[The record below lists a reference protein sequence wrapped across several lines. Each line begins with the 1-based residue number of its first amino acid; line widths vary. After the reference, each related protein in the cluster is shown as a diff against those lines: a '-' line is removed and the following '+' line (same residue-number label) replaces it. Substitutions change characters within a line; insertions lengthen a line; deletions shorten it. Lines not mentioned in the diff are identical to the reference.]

1 MVNVT
6 PGGRRATRS
15 CRRCAAVARAHDKS
29 TSAAG
34 ARLVRP
40 MRALVVLALVS
51 AQALAPTRRTFLVAA
66 AGGGAS
72 ASTDSAV
79 REISLGEAV
88 KSIITDGNPDW
99 VRAVVQAG
107 FIYRGV
113 GEASPTL
120 RRDAYDLYSPATY
133 NSAKAAGYFRS
144 LDAALD
150 KSTKPG
156 PRARKAHLAVAN
168 AEAAAQWG
176 TAASI
181 WPLGATTY
189 AWGPTV
195 FWPAKDRAITVA
207 ESLRVDEGLADCIRS
222 GNEVLYACDS
232 AIAVPRSLEASL
244 RAGLGLL

>member
-1 MVNVT
+1 M
-6 PGGRRATRS
+6 RA
-15 CRRCAAVARAHDKS
+15 
-29 TSAAG
+29 
-34 ARLVRP
+34 
-40 MRALVVLALVS
+40 MRALLLLVS
-51 AQALAPTRRTFLVAA
+51 AQALAPSRRTFLVAA
-66 AGGGAS
+66 AGGAAS
-72 ASTDSAV
+72 ASTDGV
-79 REISLGEAV
+79 VQQITLPEAV
-88 KSIITDGNPDW
+88 KAIITDANPDW

-107 FIYRGV
+107 FIYRGTPNL
-113 GEASPTL
+113 SPTL

-133 NSAKAAGYFRS
+133 NSARAATYFRS

-150 KSTKPG
+150 KNRAPG

-222 GNEVLYACDS
+222 GNEVLYACDAS
-232 AIAVPRSLEASL
+232 IAVPRSLEASL

>member
-1 MVNVT
+1 
-6 PGGRRATRS
+6 
-15 CRRCAAVARAHDKS
+15 
-29 TSAAG
+29 
-34 ARLVRP
+34 
-40 MRALVVLALVS
+40 MRALLLLVS
-51 AQALAPTRRTFLVAA
+51 AQALAPSRRTFLVAA
-66 AGGGAS
+66 AAS

-88 KSIITDGNPDW
+88 KTIITDGNPDW

-113 GEASPTL
+113 GEAGPTL
-120 RRDAYDLYSPATY
+120 RRDPYDLYSPATY
-133 NSAKAAGYFRS
+133 NSARAATYFRS

-150 KSTKPG
+150 KNKMPG
-156 PRARKAHLAVAN
+156 PRARTAHLAVAN

-181 WPLGATTY
+181 WPLGSISY
-189 AWGPTV
+189 AWGPTA
-195 FWPAKDRAITVA
+195 FWPTKVRAITVA
-207 ESLRVDEGLADCIRS
+207 ESLRVDEGLADCIRD
-222 GNEVLYACDS
+222 GREVLYACES

>member
-1 MVNVT
+1 
-6 PGGRRATRS
+6 
-15 CRRCAAVARAHDKS
+15 
-29 TSAAG
+29 
-34 ARLVRP
+34 
-40 MRALVVLALVS
+40 MRALLLLVS
-51 AQALAPTRRTFLVAA
+51 AQALAPSRRTFLVAA
-66 AGGGAS
+66 AGGAASAS

-88 KSIITDGNPDW
+88 KAIITDANPDW

-107 FIYRGV
+107 FIYRGTPNL
-113 GEASPTL
+113 SPTL
-120 RRDAYDLYSPATY
+120 RRDPYDLYSPATY
-133 NSAKAAGYFRS
+133 NSARAATYFRS

-150 KSTKPG
+150 KIKAPG
-156 PRARKAHLAVAN
+156 PRARTAHLAVAN

-181 WPLGATTY
+181 WPLGATAY

-207 ESLRVDEGLADCIRS
+207 ESLRVDEGLADCIRN
-222 GNEVLYACDS
+222 GGEVLYACDAS
-232 AIAVPRSLEASL
+232 IAVPVSMEASL

>member
-1 MVNVT
+1 
-6 PGGRRATRS
+6 
-15 CRRCAAVARAHDKS
+15 
-29 TSAAG
+29 
-34 ARLVRP
+34 
-40 MRALVVLALVS
+40 MRALLLIVS
-51 AQALAPTRRTFLVAA
+51 AQALAPSRRTFLVAA
-66 AGGGAS
+66 AGGAAS
-72 ASTDSAV
+72 ASTDGAV
-79 REISLGEAV
+79 QQITLPEAV
-88 KSIITDGNPDW
+88 KAIITDANPDW

-113 GEASPTL
+113 TEATPTL

-144 LDAALD
+144 LDVALD
-150 KSTKPG
+150 KVKAPG

-189 AWGPTV
+189 AWGPAV

-207 ESLRVDEGLADCIRS
+207 ESLRVDEGLADCIRN
-222 GNEVLYACDS
+222 GGEVLYACDS

>member
-1 MVNVT
+1 
-6 PGGRRATRS
+6 
-15 CRRCAAVARAHDKS
+15 
-29 TSAAG
+29 
-34 ARLVRP
+34 
-40 MRALVVLALVS
+40 MRALLLLVS
-51 AQALAPTRRTFLVAA
+51 AQALAPSRRDILVAA
-66 AGGGAS
+66 AGGAASAS
-72 ASTDSAV
+72 ASTDGV
-79 REISLGEAV
+79 VQQITLPEAV
-88 KSIITDGNPDW
+88 KAIITDANPDW

-113 GEASPTL
+113 AEASPTL
-120 RRDAYDLYSPATY
+120 RRDAYDLYSSATY

-150 KSTKPG
+150 KNKAPG

-181 WPLGATTY
+181 WPLGTLTY

-195 FWPAKDRAITVA
+195 FWPANANAQNVA
-207 ESLRVDEGLADCIRS
+207 KSLRVDEGLADCIRS
-222 GNEVLYACDS
+222 GNEVLYACDAS
-232 AIAVPRSLEASL
+232 IAVPVSMEASL

>member
-1 MVNVT
+1 
-6 PGGRRATRS
+6 
-15 CRRCAAVARAHDKS
+15 
-29 TSAAG
+29 
-34 ARLVRP
+34 

-51 AQALAPTRRTFLVAA
+51 AQALAPSRRTFLVAA
-66 AGGGAS
+66 AGRAAS
-72 ASTDSAV
+72 ASTDGV
-79 REISLGEAV
+79 VQQITLPEAV
-88 KSIITDGNPDW
+88 KAIITDANPDW

-107 FIYRGV
+107 FIYRGTPNL
-113 GEASPTL
+113 SPTL
-120 RRDAYDLYSPATY
+120 RRDAYDLYSSATY

-150 KSTKPG
+150 KSKAPG
-156 PRARKAHLAVAN
+156 PRARTAHLAVAN

-207 ESLRVDEGLADCIRS
+207 ESLRVDEGLADCIRN
-222 GNEVLYACDS
+222 GGEVLYACDAS
-232 AIAVPRSLEASL
+232 IAVPRSLEASL

>member
-1 MVNVT
+1 
-6 PGGRRATRS
+6 
-15 CRRCAAVARAHDKS
+15 
-29 TSAAG
+29 
-34 ARLVRP
+34 
-40 MRALVVLALVS
+40 MRALLLLVS
-51 AQALAPTRRTFLVAA
+51 AQALAPSRRTFLVAA
-66 AGGGAS
+66 AGGAAS
-72 ASTDSAV
+72 ASTDGAV

-113 GEASPTL
+113 VEVGPTL

-150 KSTKPG
+150 KSKAPG
-156 PRARKAHLAVAN
+156 PRARTAHLTVAN

-181 WPLGATTY
+181 WPLGAATY
-189 AWGPTV
+189 AGGPTV

-207 ESLRVDEGLADCIRS
+207 ESLRVDEGLADCIRN
-222 GNEVLYACDS
+222 GGEVLYTCEA
-232 AIAVPRSLEASL
+232 AVAVPRALEASL

>member
-1 MVNVT
+1 
-6 PGGRRATRS
+6 
-15 CRRCAAVARAHDKS
+15 
-29 TSAAG
+29 
-34 ARLVRP
+34 
-40 MRALVVLALVS
+40 MRALVVLALAG
-51 AQALAPTRRTFLVAA
+51 AQALAPSRRTFLVAA
-66 AGGGAS
+66 AGGAAS
-72 ASTDSAV
+72 ASTDGAV

-107 FIYRGV
+107 FVYRGV
-113 GEASPTL
+113 AEASPTL

-133 NSAKAAGYFRS
+133 NSARAATYFRS

-150 KSTKPG
+150 KSKAPG

-181 WPLGATTY
+181 WPLGTLTY
-189 AWGPTV
+189 AWGPTT
-195 FWPAKDRAITVA
+195 FWPAKDRAITAA

-222 GNEVLYACDS
+222 GSEVLYACDAS
-232 AIAVPRSLEASL
+232 IAVPRSLEASL

>member
-1 MVNVT
+1 
-6 PGGRRATRS
+6 
-15 CRRCAAVARAHDKS
+15 
-29 TSAAG
+29 
-34 ARLVRP
+34 
-40 MRALVVLALVS
+40 MRALVVLALAG
-51 AQALAPTRRTFLVAA
+51 AQALAPSRRTFLVAA
-66 AGGGAS
+66 GGAAS

-88 KSIITDGNPDW
+88 KAIITDGNPDW

-113 GEASPTL
+113 AEVGPTL

-150 KSTKPG
+150 KSKAPG
-156 PRARKAHLAVAN
+156 PRARTAHLAVAN
-168 AEAAAQWG
+168 AEAAGRWG

-181 WPLGATTY
+181 WPLGPATY
-189 AWGPTV
+189 AWGPAT
-195 FWPAKDRAITVA
+195 FWPTKDRAITVA

-222 GNEVLYACDS
+222 GNEVLYACE
-232 AIAVPRSLEASL
+232 AAVAVPRALEASL

>member
-1 MVNVT
+1 
-6 PGGRRATRS
+6 
-15 CRRCAAVARAHDKS
+15 
-29 TSAAG
+29 
-34 ARLVRP
+34 
-40 MRALVVLALVS
+40 MRALVVLALAG
-51 AQALAPTRRTFLVAA
+51 AQALAPSRRTFLVAA
-66 AGGGAS
+66 AGRAAS
-72 ASTDSAV
+72 ASTDGV
-79 REISLGEAV
+79 VQQISLPEAV
-88 KSIITDGNPDW
+88 KAIITDANPDW

-113 GEASPTL
+113 AEATPTL
-120 RRDAYDLYSPATY
+120 RRDAYDLYSSATY

-150 KSTKPG
+150 KIKAPG
-156 PRARKAHLAVAN
+156 PRARTAHLAVAN

-207 ESLRVDEGLADCIRS
+207 TALRVDEGLADCIRS
-222 GNEVLYACDS
+222 GNEVLYACDAS
-232 AIAVPRSLEASL
+232 IAVPRSLEASL

>member
-1 MVNVT
+1 
-6 PGGRRATRS
+6 
-15 CRRCAAVARAHDKS
+15 
-29 TSAAG
+29 
-34 ARLVRP
+34 
-40 MRALVVLALVS
+40 MRALVLALVS
-51 AQALAPTRRTFLVAA
+51 AQALAPSRRTFLVAA
-66 AGGGAS
+66 AGRAVS
-72 ASTDSAV
+72 ASTDGAV
-79 REISLGEAV
+79 QQITLGEAV

-113 GEASPTL
+113 AEASPTL
-120 RRDAYDLYSPATY
+120 RRDPYDLYSPATY
-133 NSAKAAGYFRS
+133 NSARAATYFRS

-150 KSTKPG
+150 KSKAPG

-181 WPLGATTY
+181 WPLGATAY

-195 FWPAKDRAITVA
+195 FWPANANAQNVA
-207 ESLRVDEGLADCIRS
+207 KSLRVDEGLADCIRS
-222 GNEVLYACDS
+222 GGEVLYACE
-232 AIAVPRSLEASL
+232 AAVAVPRALEASL